1 MYKYYNLYL
10 NDNDFCVQDNMLK
23 INNEKDVKV
32 KVIGELV
39 DGKIYDIITRKE
51 ITLLKRDDIGKIFVP
66 NITYYKKTIL
76 RNNDVSEELK
86 KIASIYDYER
96 YYTIMEEMEKW
107 SINRYNMII
116 NNDKKES
123 FRRK

>member
-1 MYKYYNLYL
+1 MYRYYNLYL

-39 DGKIYDIITRKE
+39 NGKIYDIITRKE
-51 ITLLKRDDIGKIFVP
+51 ITLLKKDDIDNFFVP

-86 KIASIYDYER
+86 KIVSIYDYER
-96 YYTIMEEMEKW
+96 YYTIMEEMEKE

-123 FRRK
+123 FKRK

>member
-1 MYKYYNLYL
+1 MCL
-10 NDNDFCVQDNMLK
+10 
-23 INNEKDVKV
+23 
-32 KVIGELV
+32 
-39 DGKIYDIITRKE
+39 
-51 ITLLKRDDIGKIFVP
+51 
-66 NITYYKKTIL
+66 IL
-76 RNNDVSEELK
+76 RIISNNDVSEELK
-86 KIASIYDYER
+86 KIVSIYDYER

>member
-66 NITYYKKTIL
+66 NITYYK
-76 RNNDVSEELK
+76 
-86 KIASIYDYER
+86 
-96 YYTIMEEMEKW
+96 
-107 SINRYNMII
+107 
-116 NNDKKES
+116 
-123 FRRK
+123 

>member
-86 KIASIYDYER
+86 KIVSIYDYER